1 MSVEE
6 DTGNDIEIVTDN
18 KPDGDSQTIVEPEI
32 ATENGEITQEIEYK
46 SEIDIG
52 SLEPNETKVISY
64 TGEIKKDESNTIKF
78 SANVKDANGKQ
89 SKSNL
94 WEDQIHKFE
103 ISLDMQASVTE
114 KYVKAG
120 DKIDYS
126 IKIQNNGQSET
137 SGLTIEDK
145 IPEQLSITKI
155 TLDGEE
161 IEKGNSNNIVL
172 PIIVNGNTTST
183 LQIETVVNE
192 SLSRTEPEAIT
203 NVATA
208 KIDDEVIATTEEIS
222 HIIEPSNSESGTNG
236 EIIDNDIEDNDIAKG
251 KAMLEG
257 IAWFDENADGKKDQ
271 GEQLLSNIKVRLLNA
286 ETNNFVKDENGN
298 VLEATTNENGVYIL
312 DKIGNGKYIAIFDY
326 DTTRYALTKYK
337 AEGVEETQNSDAM
350 INELT
355 IEGNAEQVASTD
367 IIEINNNNLSDLNIG
382 FIELQNFDLKL
393 DKYVSKI
400 LIQDSSGSTVKQ
412 YDNSKMAKAEL
423 DSKRVN
429 GATVIIEY
437 NITVTNNGEID
448 GYAKTIADYM
458 PSDLKFSSE
467 LNKDWYQSG
476 STLYNSSLA
485 NDKIAA
491 GESRTVTLTLTKSM
505 TEDNTGLI
513 YNTAEI
519 AEDYNELGITDSNST
534 PGNKKDGENDMSEAD
549 VILSIRTGGIVY
561 ATIAIVIVL
570 ILGAVAFVIIKKKNK
585 REI

>member
-1 MSVEE
+1 MEVEE
-6 DTGNDIEIVTDN
+6 VTSDDIEIVTDN
-18 KPDGDSQTIVEPEI
+18 KPDSDDQTVVEPEI
-32 ATENGEITQEIEYK
+32 ATESGETSQQIEYK
-46 SEIDIG
+46 NEIDIG

-64 TGEIKKDESNTIKF
+64 TGEIKKGESNTIKF

-94 WEDQIHKFE
+94 WEDQINKFE

-120 DKIDYS
+120 DKIDYI
-126 IKIQNNGQSET
+126 IKIQNNGQSAT

-161 IEKGNSNNIVL
+161 IEIGNSNNIVL
-172 PIIVNGNTTST
+172 PVIVNANTTST
-183 LQIETVVNE
+183 LQIETLVNE

-203 NVATA
+203 NVAVA
-208 KIDDEVIATTEEIS
+208 KIDDETIATTEEIS
-222 HIIEPSNSESGTNG
+222 HIIEASNSESGTNS
-236 EIIDNDIEDNDIAKG
+236 EITDNDIEENDIAKG
-251 KAMLEG
+251 KAMIEG
-257 IAWFDENADGKKDQ
+257 TAWFDENTNGKKDQ

-286 ETNNFVKDENGN
+286 ETNNLVKDENGN
-298 VLEATTNENGVYIL
+298 VLEVTTNENGVYVL

-326 DTTRYALTKYK
+326 DTSKYALTKYK
-337 AEGVEETQNSDAM
+337 AEGVEETKNSDAM

-355 IEGNAEQVASTD
+355 IEGNTGKVASTD

-382 FIELQNFDLKL
+382 FIKLQNFDLQL

-491 GESRTVTLTLTKSM
+491 GESRTITLTLTKSM

-519 AEDYNELGITDSNST
+519 AEDYNELGIADSNST
-534 PGNKKDGENDMSEAD
+534 PGNKKDGENDLSQAN

-570 ILGAVAFVIIKKKNK
+570 ILGAVAFVIIKKKRK
-585 REI
+585 I

>member
-1 MSVEE
+1 MEVEE
-6 DTGNDIEIVTDN
+6 VTSDDIEIVTDN
-18 KPDGDSQTIVEPEI
+18 KPDSDDQTVVEPEI
-32 ATENGEITQEIEYK
+32 ATESGETSQQIEYK
-46 SEIDIG
+46 NEIDIG

-64 TGEIKKDESNTIKF
+64 TGEIKKGESNTIKF

-94 WEDQIHKFE
+94 WEDQINKFE

-120 DKIDYS
+120 DKIDYI
-126 IKIQNNGQSET
+126 IKIQNNGQSAT

-161 IEKGNSNNIVL
+161 IEIGNSNNIVL
-172 PIIVNGNTTST
+172 PVIVNANTTRT
-183 LQIETVVNE
+183 LQIETLVNE

-203 NVATA
+203 NVAVA
-208 KIDDEVIATTEEIS
+208 KIDDETIATTEEIS
-222 HIIEPSNSESGTNG
+222 HIIEASNSESGTNS
-236 EIIDNDIEDNDIAKG
+236 EITDNDIEENDIAKG
-251 KAMLEG
+251 KAMIEG
-257 IAWFDENADGKKDQ
+257 TAWFDENTNGKKDQ

-286 ETNNFVKDENGN
+286 ETNNLVKDENGN
-298 VLEATTNENGVYIL
+298 VLEVTTNENGVYVL

-326 DTTRYALTKYK
+326 DTSKYALTKYK
-337 AEGVEETQNSDAM
+337 AEGVEETKNSDAM

-355 IEGNAEQVASTD
+355 IEGNTGKVASTD

-382 FIELQNFDLKL
+382 FIKLQNFDLQL

-491 GESRTVTLTLTKSM
+491 GESRTITLTLTKSM

-519 AEDYNELGITDSNST
+519 AEDYNELGIADSNST
-534 PGNKKDGENDMSEAD
+534 PGNKKDGENDLSQAN

-570 ILGAVAFVIIKKKNK
+570 ILGAVAFVIIKKKRK
-585 REI
+585 I